1 MYFHEIA
8 EELKIYMAPSERGG
22 IFVVQLIGDT
32 LRAPMTEEE
41 EKMALDDKFNPLANG
56 MSLNMQ
62 DQIFEG
68 KKFISRNRAGLIC
81 SRYDGADFA
90 EEIDNL
96 YDADKDH
103 LQMFLAKKGISVAIE
118 ELGSAMQDIMSQI
131 FHGLSKGIHDVDIC
145 LTIHEPKP
153 SIKNLAENR
162 IYFDDGKLVIDGDTI
177 ELPIKLDE
185 SQIYEFESG
194 YISALCDA
202 YAEALSRDEVTVD
215 DIPNLPLKYQMN
227 FYDQRKAYLS
237 AESIQRS
244 ISEVYEDGENQF
256 DILKEDALAE
266 FIESH
271 HWSNGWDVVLIK
283 SGTGIPYDEPLQCGE
298 EILEIEGTEKRKIL
312 ADKKMISVSG
322 TKLRVGAGGCT
333 RIGLTKKEIQDAEE
347 AYRNIPGNANKKNI
361 PDKAYLIANRDPI
374 LMLHIIQAD
383 YSKSENKDLPEF
395 LFALGVG
402 FPKTS
407 GSTETANYKVNL
419 IELRNWVDVYDN
431 YDDDEDM

>member
-22 IFVVQLIGDT
+22 IFVVQLVGDT
-32 LRAPMTEEE
+32 LRDPMTDEE
-41 EKMALDDKFNPLANG
+41 EKMALDDKFNPLASG

-62 DQIFEG
+62 DQIYEG
-68 KKFISRNRAGLIC
+68 KRYISKNRAGLIC

-103 LQMFLAKKGISVAIE
+103 LQTFLDRKGITVEIE

-131 FHGLSKGIHDVDIC
+131 FHGLSKGIHDVDIQ
-145 LTIHEPKP
+145 LTIHELKP

-162 IYFDDGKLVIDGDTI
+162 IYFEDGKLIIDGETI
-177 ELPIKLDE
+177 ELPIQLDE

-194 YISALCDA
+194 YISALCNA

-215 DIPNLPLKYQMN
+215 DIPGLPRKYQTN

-256 DILKEDALAE
+256 DILKEDAFSGINTTYYDDYDTGYRRLLE
-266 FIESH
+266 VLKKVSDIQLTKSKLM
-271 HWSNGWDVVLIK
+271 LIK
-283 SGTGIPYDEPLQCGE
+283 
-298 EILEIEGTEKRKIL
+298 
-312 ADKKMISVSG
+312 
-322 TKLRVGAGGCT
+322 
-333 RIGLTKKEIQDAEE
+333 
-347 AYRNIPGNANKKNI
+347 
-361 PDKAYLIANRDPI
+361 
-374 LMLHIIQAD
+374 
-383 YSKSENKDLPEF
+383 
-395 LFALGVG
+395 
-402 FPKTS
+402 
-407 GSTETANYKVNL
+407 NL
-419 IELRNWVDVYDN
+419 IGNLERLGIVHILVNDETIKSWVDPY
-431 YDDDEDM
+431 EE